1 MTEPRPLAHD
11 LTDQGKYQ
19 LAHGEPST
27 THTIVVLSDD
37 DTIEPADGCTM
48 EVWTTEYEDMD
59 GRPGPDD
66 GDLVASYN
74 VAALPDLLE
83 QLEEA
88 RQYVA
93 KVATNRDFDGANIA
107 LSASRRLERMEAAI
121 AKATGGAE

>member
-1 MTEPRPLAHD
+1 MNKPRPLAHD

-27 THTIVVLSDD
+27 THAIVVLSDD

-48 EVWTTEYEDMD
+48 EVWTTDYEDMD
-59 GRPGPDD
+59 ERPGPDD

-74 VAALPDLLE
+74 VAALPYLVTALHLALRLGIDC
-83 QLEEA
+83 A
-88 RQYVA
+88 DTVA
-93 KVATNRDFDGANIA
+93 IAND
-107 LSASRRLERMEAAI
+107 AI